1 MWRLTI
7 PRRFAPRAG
16 VATATATATAT
27 TRTSTRTR
35 TRGCPSTQQ
44 IMSFHFA
51 SSEYA
56 ASFLDLPDPDTNAI
70 RASAVEYLDA
80 FDPQSWYN
88 DPVRST

>member
-1 MWRLTI
+1 
-7 PRRFAPRAG
+7 
-16 VATATATATAT
+16 
-27 TRTSTRTR
+27 
-35 TRGCPSTQQ
+35 
-44 IMSFHFA
+44 MSFHFA